1 MNLKGYCIPNDYVRT
16 KSRFCITDDLIW
28 RHFEISRVYPDD
40 PRSTRA
46 AEFLGVTNWRQTN
59 ASSVIQLSYYECRF
73 FKCLFAGVQRSLT
86 ITRVMLHGWFTRI
99 CAPWFWWHSPRRLVE
114 INVQMILV
122 HTHVDVFLKTSKNYC
137 QLRSENDWQVSIKSC
152 TSRCQWTR
160 GSYTVSEE
168 PSKLMYILSSY
179 IPRVTYSWRKWQV
192 QKNLSCW
199 GHVGKYDTK
208 RSEKMLIVNW
218 ISKTSDIQNEFYF
231 IIACF

>member
-16 KSRFCITDDLIW
+16 KSRFYITDVLIW
-28 RHFEISRVYPDD
+28 RHFEISRVYPDY

-46 AEFLGVTNWRQTN
+46 AEFLGVTNWRQTK
-59 ASSVIQLSYYECRF
+59 QCL
-73 FKCLFAGVQRSLT
+73 CLFAGVQRSLT
-86 ITRVMLHGWFTRI
+86 ITLVMLHGWFTRI

-152 TSRCQWTR
+152 TSRCQLTR

-192 QKNLSCW
+192 QKPKLLRTCW
-199 GHVGKYDTK
+199 EIWHKKEWGNAD
-208 RSEKMLIVNW
+208 
-218 ISKTSDIQNEFYF
+218 
-231 IIACF
+231 C